1 MLAQGID
8 KVATLPI
15 PPEIDKL
22 ATLSIPREIDK
33 VATSSMPK
41 DVTVLKGPRTR
52 TLGCTI
58 SLRDRLHLR
67 CDGDFLRCRSRE

>member
-1 MLAQGID
+1 MLPSRSSPSATRSRDFGAWRLRMLAQGID

-22 ATLSIPREIDK
+22 ATLSIPGEIDK

-41 DVTVLKGPRTR
+41 DAT
-52 TLGCTI
+52 
-58 SLRDRLHLR
+58 D
-67 CDGDFLRCRSRE
+67 